1 MLARV
6 LGFASCLQPEPVS
19 VVSLN
24 GVATLGS
31 RPYHLA
37 VPLTISSEQRE
48 PDTVV
53 VTFGS
58 HTLTYTFKGQVDGF
72 ANAWERVASFAHT
85 LAGEP
90 PTLAALTM
98 MEDAK
103 RTTQAILQSGD
114 ELAFCAAMMQAA
126 DRNRLREIGL

>member
-1 MLARV
+1 M
-6 LGFASCLQPEPVS
+6 
-19 VVSLN
+19 N
-24 GVATLGS
+24 GVVTLGS

-37 VPLTISSEQRE
+37 MPPTISTEQRE

-53 VTFGS
+53 VTYGS

-72 ANAWERVASFAHT
+72 ANAWERAASFAHT

-103 RTTQAILQSGD
+103 RTTQATLQSGD
-114 ELAFCAAMMQAA
+114 ELAFCTMVAQVA
-126 DRNRLREIGL
+126 DRARLREIGL